1 MVSLKTTVAD
11 CKLIDLPQV
20 ANNMIGKLTYV
31 YGRRHVPFDIARVY
45 YLYDVPGGAER
56 AAHAHK
62 ELHQI
67 LVAVSGSFDV
77 VLDDGLE
84 KKSINLNRPY
94 YGLLIPPYIWR
105 TLVNFSSG
113 SVCLTLASLPYYES
127 DYIHDYNQLI
137 KLRKE
142 L

>member
-1 MVSLKTTVAD
+1 MAILKTKVAD
-11 CKLIDLPQV
+11 CKLIDLPKV
-20 ANNMIGKLTYV
+20 MNNMKGSLTYV
-31 YGRRHVPFDIARVY
+31 YGHSQVPFDITRVY

-56 AAHAHK
+56 AGHAHK

-77 VLDDGLE
+77 QLDDGLE
-84 KKSINLNRPY
+84 KNSISLNRPN
-94 YGLLIPPYIWR
+94 YGLFILPGIWR

-113 SVCLTLASLPYYES
+113 SVCLTLASMPYDES
-127 DYIHDYNQLI
+127 DYIHDYNQFM
-137 KLRKE
+137 KMKKE

>member
-1 MVSLKTTVAD
+1 MNILKTTVAD

-20 ANNMIGKLTYV
+20 ANNHIGRLTYV
-31 YGRRHVPFDIARVY
+31 YGRHHVPFDVARVY
-45 YLYDVPGGAER
+45 YLYDVPGGAVR

-77 VLDDGLE
+77 QLDDGSE
-84 KKSINLNRPY
+84 MKSISLNRPY
-94 YGLLIPPYIWR
+94 YGILIPPYIWR

-113 SVCLTLASLPYYES
+113 SVCLTLASLPYDEA
-127 DYIHDYNQLI
+127 DYIHDYNQLL
-137 KLRKE
+137 KLKKE